1 MANLIDTF
9 LNQLTA
15 EEKRDKT
22 REQYGGNLRRFERWL
37 LETHSLL
44 LDEEQVGDV
53 TGLMLTEF
61 YQHLHARGLKVSTRN
76 AYVIALMEFF
86 RFLQNAQVIADNPV
100 RVLHTVKEKKKAC
113 DDEHKQ
119 YTQAEIEALLSSME
133 KGDLTRNALRDTAMV
148 ALALGSGL
156 RAFELCSLNVSHL
169 SDIQNGTVAV
179 ERKHDCECASVF
191 AKLRRTVLT
200 GIIPIRSR
208 KTQISSA
215 SFPQNRDSLQMKGFR
230 RSVLRKPAQ
239 DWRKYTW
246 QFKSEK
252 RSARRPS
259 SKSASQVLPA
269 AERRS
274 VLFCWGTDRFAL
286 RTLNWTMRLSGRKS
300 VLSILRTN
308 PVRCTLESRS
318 PA

>member
-86 RFLQNAQVIADNPV
+86 RFLENAQVIADNPV

-169 SDIQNGTVAV
+169 SGIQSGAVAV
-179 ERKHDCECASVF
+179 ERKGGGWSEVSVADFVYPHVARYLLTRRGALPNEPLFLSQKGNRMTPNALWKTLAYKEKQLGLKTGVHIFRHTFLSDIEHDSKGGAAMARDLAGHKSIQITNTYLHTTPQERKEAVNHMGY
-191 AKLRRTVLT
+191 AHLLR
-200 GIIPIRSR
+200 P
-208 KTQISSA
+208 
-215 SFPQNRDSLQMKGFR
+215 
-230 RSVLRKPAQ
+230 
-239 DWRKYTW
+239 
-246 QFKSEK
+246 
-252 RSARRPS
+252 
-259 SKSASQVLPA
+259 
-269 AERRS
+269 
-274 VLFCWGTDRFAL
+274 
-286 RTLNWTMRLSGRKS
+286 
-300 VLSILRTN
+300 
-308 PVRCTLESRS
+308 
-318 PA
+318 

>member
-37 LETHSLL
+37 LETHSFS
-44 LDEEQVGDV
+44 LDEEQVGSV

-86 RFLQNAQVIADNPV
+86 RFLQNAQVIADNPT
-100 RVLHTVKEKKKAC
+100 RVLHTVKEKQKTC
-113 DDEHKQ
+113 DNDHKQ
-119 YTQAEIEALLSSME
+119 YTQVEIEALLSSME
-133 KGDLTRNALRDTAMV
+133 KGNLTRNALRDTAMV

-179 ERKHDCECASVF
+179 ERKGGGWAEVSVADF
-191 AKLRRTVLT
+191 VYPHVARYLLT
-200 GIIPIRSR
+200 RWGALPNEPLFLSQKGNRMTPNSLW
-208 KTQISSA
+208 KTLA
-215 SFPQNRDSLQMKGFR
+215 HK
-230 RSVLRKPAQ
+230 
-239 DWRKYTW
+239 
-246 QFKSEK
+246 
-252 RSARRPS
+252 
-259 SKSASQVLPA
+259 
-269 AERRS
+269 ERRLGLKTGVHILRHTFLS
-274 VLFCWGTDRFAL
+274 DIERDQRGGAAL
-286 RTLNWTMRLSGRKS
+286 ARDLAGHKS
-300 VLSILRTN
+300 VQITN
-308 PVRCTLESRS
+308 AYLHTTPQERREAVNGMGYAHLLKR
-318 PA
+318 